1 MKIAL
6 NFILFIFREK
16 KYGTAYCITNI
27 NKERIEI
34 YATKYIK
41 SVLLIIYIY
50 MYAPAKIYH
59 YTCKYKFHVFIKERK

>member
-27 NKERIEI
+27 NRERIEI

-41 SVLLIIYIY
+41 SVLLIIYI
-50 MYAPAKIYH
+50 
-59 YTCKYKFHVFIKERK
+59 HVHDVCPC

>member
-41 SVLLIIYIY
+41 SVLLIIYIRTF
-50 MYAPAKIYH
+50 MPLL
-59 YTCKYKFHVFIKERK
+59 KYIITHVNINFMCS

>member
-1 MKIAL
+1 MIMKIAL

-27 NKERIEI
+27 NRERIEI

-41 SVLLIIYIY
+41 SVLLIIYI
-50 MYAPAKIYH
+50 
-59 YTCKYKFHVFIKERK
+59 HVHDVCPC

>member
-27 NKERIEI
+27 NRERIEI

-41 SVLLIIYIY
+41 SVPDIY
-50 MYAPAKIYH
+50 M
-59 YTCKYKFHVFIKERK
+59 